1 MHNLLFHKFVWVRS
15 DTFWTQVLSCGV
27 SKHACHFRSFYV
39 EVSIGLWVNI
49 GHTENDLCCSL
60 VHVVLITVNRI
71 KYQISS
77 WSCVCIFIIIIIII
91 IIILIIII
99 NIIVIVIV
107 IVSITLII
115 LIIYI

>member
-1 MHNLLFHKFVWVRS
+1 M
-15 DTFWTQVLSCGV
+15 
-27 SKHACHFRSFYV
+27 
-39 EVSIGLWVNI
+39 NI

-115 LIIYI
+115 LIIYIYILYREAAYLHIIHPIPPNIGNHP